1 MKAFLYFVVIVGVVP
16 IQSVLLPHISLWDV
30 KPDLGFVAVCLVGLI
45 AGELD
50 GLLVGLAL
58 GWAMSLF
65 SAQDLMS
72 GAIMKG
78 AVGFVAGLAGRQVVY
93 LSPVVFVAGLLVVSC
108 SAGLITPFVLKLSV
122 QQDWWWAVWT
132 IVLPQACLD
141 AVLGGAIYWLMWN
154 RLNIEQLMSESRM

>member
-1 MKAFLYFVVIVGVVP
+1 MKALLYFIVIVGVVP
-16 IQSVLLPHISLWDV
+16 IQSVLLQHISLWDV

-78 AVGFVAGLAGRQVVY
+78 VVGFVAGLAGRQVVY

-108 SAGLITPFVLKLSV
+108 LVGLITPFVLKLSV

-141 AVLGGAIYWLMWN
+141 AVIGGLIYWLMWS
-154 RLNIEQLMSESRM
+154 RMNIEQLMSESRM

>member
-1 MKAFLYFVVIVGVVP
+1 MKALIYFAVIVGLVP
-16 IQSVLLPHISLWDV
+16 IQSVLLPHISVWGV
-30 KPDLGFVAVCLVGLI
+30 KPDLSFVAVCLVGLI

-65 SAQDLMS
+65 SAQDLIS
-72 GAIMKG
+72 GAVLKG
-78 AVGFVAGLAGRQVVY
+78 TTGFVAGLAGRQVVY
-93 LSPVVFVAGLLVVSC
+93 LSPIVLVAGLLVVSC
-108 SAGLITPFVLKLSV
+108 LTGLVTPFVLKLSV

-132 IVLPQACLD
+132 VVLPQACLD
-141 AVLGGAIYWLMWN
+141 AVIGGLIYWLMWS

>member
-1 MKAFLYFVVIVGVVP
+1 MKGFIYFAVIVGLVP
-16 IQSVLLPHISLWDV
+16 VQSVVLSHVSLWGV

-65 SAQDLMS
+65 SAQDLIS
-72 GAIMKG
+72 SVVLKG
-78 AVGFVAGLAGRQVVY
+78 TVGFLAGLAGRQVVY
-93 LSPVVFVAGLLVVSC
+93 LSPVVLVIGLLVVSC
-108 SAGLITPFVLKLSV
+108 LAGLIAPFALKLNA
-122 QQDWWWAVWT
+122 QQDWWWATWT
-132 IVLPQACLD
+132 VVLPQACLD
-141 AVLGGAIYWLMWN
+141 AVIGGAIYWLMWS

>member
-1 MKAFLYFVVIVGVVP
+1 MKVLLYFVVIVGLVP

-50 GLLVGLAL
+50 GLLVGLAI

-65 SAQDLMS
+65 SAQDLITD
-72 GAIMKG
+72 AVLKG
-78 AVGFVAGLAGRQVVY
+78 AVGLVAGLAGRQVVY
-93 LSPVVFVAGLLVVSC
+93 LSPLVFVAGLLVVSC
-108 SAGLITPFVLKLSV
+108 LAGLITPFVLKLSV

-141 AVLGGAIYWLMWN
+141 AVIGGAIYWLMWS

>member
-1 MKAFLYFVVIVGVVP
+1 MKALLYFIVIVGVVP
-16 IQSVLLPHISLWDV
+16 IQSVLLSHISLWDV
-30 KPDLGFVAVCLVGLI
+30 KPDLGFVAACLVGLI

-72 GAIMKG
+72 GTIMKG

-108 SAGLITPFVLKLSV
+108 LVGLITPFVLKLSV

-141 AVLGGAIYWLMWN
+141 AVIGGAIYWLMWS
-154 RLNIEQLMSESRM
+154 RMNIEQLMSESRM

>member
-1 MKAFLYFVVIVGVVP
+1 MKALLYFAVIVGLVP
-16 IQSVLLPHISLWDV
+16 IQSVLLPHITLWGV

-65 SAQDLMS
+65 SAQDLIS
-72 GAIMKG
+72 GAVLKG
-78 AVGFVAGLAGRQVVY
+78 AMGFVAGLAGRQVVY
-93 LSPVVFVAGLLVVSC
+93 LSPIVLMVGLLAVSCLAGLVTS
-108 SAGLITPFVLKLSV
+108 FVLKLSV

-132 IVLPQACLD
+132 VVLPQTCLD
-141 AVLGGAIYWLMWN
+141 AVIGGLIYWLMWSC
-154 RLNIEQLMSESRM
+154 LNIEQLMSESRM

>member
-1 MKAFLYFVVIVGVVP
+1 MKALLYFVVIVGVVP

>member
-1 MKAFLYFVVIVGVVP
+1 MKALLYFAVIVGLVP
-16 IQSVLLPHISLWDV
+16 IQSVLLPHITLWGV

-65 SAQDLMS
+65 SAQDLIS
-72 GAIMKG
+72 GAVLKG
-78 AVGFVAGLAGRQVVY
+78 AMGFVASLAGRQVVY
-93 LSPVVFVAGLLVVSC
+93 LSPIVLMVGLLAVSCLAGLVTS
-108 SAGLITPFVLKLSV
+108 FVLKLSV

-132 IVLPQACLD
+132 VVLPQACLD
-141 AVLGGAIYWLMWN
+141 AVIGGLIYWLMWSC
-154 RLNIEQLMSESRM
+154 LNIEQLMSESRM

>member
-1 MKAFLYFVVIVGVVP
+1 MKALLYFVVIVGVVP

-30 KPDLGFVAVCLVGLI
+30 KPDLGFVAACLVGLI

-108 SAGLITPFVLKLSV
+108 LVGLITPFVLKLSV

>member
-93 LSPVVFVAGLLVVSC
+93 LSPVVFVAGMLVVSC
-108 SAGLITPFVLKLSV
+108 LAGLITPFVLKLSV

-141 AVLGGAIYWLMWN
+141 AVIGGAIYWLMWS
-154 RLNIEQLMSESRM
+154 RMNIEQLMSESRM

>member
-1 MKAFLYFVVIVGVVP
+1 MKGLIYFAVIVGLVP
-16 IQSVLLPHISLWDV
+16 MQSVLLPYITLWGV
-30 KPDLGFVAVCLVGLI
+30 KPDLGLVAACLVGLI

-65 SAQDLMS
+65 SAQDLIS
-72 GAIMKG
+72 GAILKG
-78 AVGFVAGLAGRQVVY
+78 AVGFFAGLAGRQVVY
-93 LSPVVFVAGLLVVSC
+93 LSPVVFVAGLLVVSGL
-108 SAGLITPFVLKLSV
+108 AGLITPFAITLSV

-132 IVLPQACLD
+132 VVLPQACLD
-141 AVLGGAIYWLMWN
+141 AVIGGLIYWLLWS